1 MSLDRAAVRSR
12 MKKAAQRGAAE
23 ALAVLAAEARSR
35 TPVESGRLRDSCQV
49 RTEGLGGAVVYT
61 APYAAARHEKREGG
75 KFLEN
80 ACYDPAVRA
89 DMAEAVRRAFA
100 EEMR

>member
-12 MKKAAQRGAAE
+12 SDE
-23 ALAVLAAEARSR
+23 
-35 TPVESGRLRDSCQV
+35 
-49 RTEGLGGAVVYT
+49 
-61 APYAAARHEKREGG
+61 AARHERREGG

-80 ACYDPAVRA
+80 ACWDPAVRA
-89 DMAEAVRRAFA
+89 AMGEEVRKAFA

>member
-12 MKKAAQRGAAE
+12 MEKAARRGAAA
-23 ALAVLAAEARSR
+23 ALAVLAAEAKNR
-35 TPVESGRLRDSCQV
+35 TPVETGRLRESCQV
-49 RTEGLGGAVVYT
+49 RTEGQSGSVIFT
-61 APYAAARHEKREGG
+61 AAYAAARHERREGG

-80 ACYDPAVRA
+80 ACWDPAVRA
-89 DMAEAVRRAFA
+89 AMGEEVRKAFA

>member
-12 MKKAAQRGAAE
+12 MEKAAERGAAA

>member
-1 MSLDRAAVRSR
+1 

-49 RTEGLGGAVVYT
+49 RTEGQSGSVIFT
-61 APYAAARHEKREGG
+61 AAYAAARHERREGG

>member
-12 MKKAAQRGAAE
+12 LEKAARRGAAA
-23 ALAVLAAEARSR
+23 ALAVLAAEAKNR
-35 TPVESGRLRDSCQV
+35 TPVETGRLRDSCQV
-49 RTEGLGGAVVYT
+49 RAEGMGGAVVYT
-61 APYAAARHEKREGG
+61 APYAAARHERREGG

-80 ACYDPAVRA
+80 ACWDPAVRA
-89 DMAEAVRRAFA
+89 AMGEEVRKAFA

>member
-12 MKKAAQRGAAE
+12 LEKAARRGAAA
-23 ALAVLAAEARSR
+23 ALAFLAAEAKNR
-35 TPVESGRLRDSCQV
+35 TPVETGRLRDSCQV
-49 RTEGLGGAVVYT
+49 WAEGMGGAVVYT
-61 APYAAARHEKREGG
+61 APYAAARHERREGG

-80 ACYDPAVRA
+80 ACWDPAVRA
-89 DMAEAVRRAFA
+89 AMGEEVRKAFA

>member
-12 MKKAAQRGAAE
+12 MEKAARKGAAAALVILAEE
-23 ALAVLAAEARSR
+23 AKRR

-49 RTEGLGGAVVYT
+49 RTDGPGGTVVYT
-61 APYAAARHEKREGG
+61 APYAAARHERREGG

-80 ACYDPAVRA
+80 ACCDQAVR
-89 DMAEAVRRAFA
+89 DEMAEAVRRAFA